1 MTAAPRRRD
10 ARRRAPRTP
19 ILRRLLAGGLRALPA
34 LRRLSGPTGLRRPA
48 LVAAGVAVALVAGAV
63 TPPVVPS
70 EAAWRDA
77 EWMKSRVATENLTC
91 GTSTGFTTT
100 ASARFLRGSLIGTNL
115 DAAGSLAGLSA
126 VDDARPG
133 SQPTP
138 ASAPSPATGVYVNP
152 LVAQALGTTATL
164 DLTGLNAGLP
174 AGSAG
179 ALNQYVR
186 VTETGTS
193 AAASGLVSNSGAVGV
208 TGTPTS
214 PALPGRATIDLDR
227 VLASVNATTGTSA
240 LTTTR
245 LALGAVASS
254 SVLDWCSG
262 RRNAVWG
269 NGSLPGSTR
278 QYGIAGLELTAVS
291 PAVRGITGTTTT
303 AATTGVTAAA
313 ALLTSG
319 SSTTTPTGPVADAI
333 RSAILST
340 LGSIGSTL
348 GLTALTGTI
357 SVTGVDAAATAVAPL
372 LTAPLRSADGSVAV
386 DLATGVVTVDLAY
399 LLGRGAGGL
408 NGKTPNT
415 EILVDAQTLNT
426 VAASVGA
433 LIDQRSA
440 DIRAA
445 MTTALQKVTVTVDVT
460 ANVTLQPLL
469 GSPIP
474 VLALRS
480 QFSGTLADLVAGKQ
494 FTITAT
500 ALNLGTLG
508 SVVAGLLSALG
519 LGSVT
524 ALGDRLVASLAT
536 GLVAP
541 VRNAVTTGLAA
552 PVTTLGTNLAAVSA
566 GAVTGVG
573 SVVNALPRV
582 LSLQVN
588 VRPDQPGAPA
598 GSTYLPAVGRST
610 SAEYTVTALRLGL
623 RVADAVTGTPFSV
636 TELATSTAG
645 RNAYRTP

>member
-19 ILRRLLAGGLRALPA
+19 LLRRLLADGIPGLRGLP
-34 LRRLSGPTGLRRPA
+34 GLRRPA
-48 LVAAGVAVALVAGAV
+48 LVAAAVAVALVAGAV

-70 EAAWRDA
+70 EAAWGDA
-77 EWMKSRVATENLTC
+77 EWMKSRIATENLTC

-100 ASARFLRGSLIGTNL
+100 ASSRFLRGSVIGTNL
-115 DAAGSLAGLSA
+115 DALGSLAGLSA

-164 DLTGLNAGLP
+164 DLTGLSAGLP

-208 TGTPTS
+208 TATPAS
-214 PALPGRATIDLDR
+214 GALPGRATIDLDR

-291 PAVRGITGTTTT
+291 PAVRGISATTTT
-303 AATTGVTAAA
+303 AATTGVAAAA

-319 SSTTTPTGPVADAI
+319 SSTTTPAGAVADAI
-333 RSAILST
+333 RGTILST

-348 GLTALTGTI
+348 GLTALTGTV

-386 DLATGVVTVDLAY
+386 DLATGTVTVDLAY
-399 LLGRGAGGL
+399 FLGRGANGL
-408 NGKTPNT
+408 NGKAPNT
-415 EILVDAQTLNT
+415 EILVDAATLST

-433 LIDQRSA
+433 LIDQRSLA
-440 DIRAA
+440 IQNA
-445 MTTALQKVTVTVDVT
+445 MTAALQGVTVVVDVS
-460 ANVTLQPLL
+460 ANVTIKPAL
-469 GSPIP
+469 SAAIPI
-474 VLALRS
+474 LTLRT
-480 QFSGTLADLVAGKQ
+480 QYSGTLAQLVAGTP
-494 FTITAT
+494 FTVTAT
-500 ALNLGTLG
+500 AIPLGTLG
-508 SVVAGLLSALG
+508 STVATLLAVLG

-524 ALGDRLVASLAT
+524 ALGDSLVTSLST

-541 VRNAVTTGLAA
+541 VRQAVTTGLAV
-552 PVTTLGTNLAAVSA
+552 PVTNLGTNLAAVSA

-573 SVVNALPRV
+573 SLVNALPRV

-588 VRPDQPGAPA
+588 VQPDQAGAPA
-598 GSTYLPAVGRST
+598 GSTYLPAIGRST
-610 SAEYTVTALRLGL
+610 SAEYTVTALRLGM

-636 TELATSTAG
+636 TEIATSTAG

>member
-1 MTAAPRRRD
+1 M
-10 ARRRAPRTP
+10 
-19 ILRRLLAGGLRALPA
+19 IVRRLLATGLPGLP
-34 LRRLSGPTGLRRPA
+34 GLRRPA
-48 LVAAGVAVALVAGAV
+48 LVAAAVAVALVAGAV

-70 EAAWRDA
+70 EAAWGDA
-77 EWMKSRVATENLTC
+77 EWMKSRIATENLTC

-100 ASARFLRGSLIGTNL
+100 ASSRFLRGSVIGTSL
-115 DAAGSLAGLSA
+115 DAVGSLAGLSA
-126 VDDARPG
+126 VDDVRPG

-164 DLTGLNAGLP
+164 DLTGLSAGLP

-179 ALNQYVR
+179 ALNQYVK

-193 AAASGLVSNSGAVGV
+193 AAASGLVSDSGAVGV
-208 TGTPTS
+208 TATPAS
-214 PALPGRATIDLDR
+214 GALPGRATIDLDR

-278 QYGIAGLELTAVS
+278 QYGVAGLELTAVS
-291 PAVRGITGTTTT
+291 PAVRGITATTTT
-303 AATTGVTAAA
+303 AATTGVAAAA

-319 SSTTTPTGPVADAI
+319 SSTTTPTGAVADAI
-333 RSAILST
+333 RGTILST

-348 GLTALTGTI
+348 GLTALTGTV
-357 SVTGVDAAATAVAPL
+357 SVTGADAAAAAVAPL
-372 LTAPLRSADGSVAV
+372 LTAPLRSADGSTAV
-386 DLATGVVTVDLAY
+386 DLATGTVTVDLAT
-399 LLGRGAGGL
+399 LLGKGPNGL
-408 NGKTPNT
+408 NAKAPNT
-415 EILVDAQTLNT
+415 EILVDAATLST
-426 VAASVGA
+426 VAANVGA
-433 LIDQRSA
+433 LIDQRSLA
-440 DIRAA
+440 IQSA
-445 MTTALQKVTVTVDVT
+445 MTAALQSVTVVVDVS
-460 ANVTLQPLL
+460 ANVTIKPALSAAIPIL
-469 GSPIP
+469 G
-474 VLALRS
+474 LRT
-480 QFSGTLADLVAGKQ
+480 QYSGTLAELVAGKQ
-494 FTITAT
+494 FTVTPTI
-500 ALNLGTLG
+500 LSLGTLG
-508 SVVAGLLSALG
+508 SVVAGLLSLLG
-519 LGSVT
+519 LGSVA
-524 ALGDRLVASLAT
+524 ALGDRLVASLTT

-541 VRNAVTTGLAA
+541 VRTAVATGLAV
-552 PVTTLGTNLAAVSA
+552 PVTNLGTNLAAVSA

-573 SVVNALPRV
+573 SLVNALPRV

-588 VRPDQPGAPA
+588 VQPDQAGAPA
-598 GSTYLPAVGRST
+598 GSTYLPAIGRST

-645 RNAYRTP
+645 RNAYRSP